1 MTSAHKD
8 RMSKAGRLAVIGAGP
23 LGIECALYASR
34 LGHDVQVYEAGEIAQ
49 HLGEWGHIRMFSPWS
64 MNVSA
69 LGKSVLA
76 SGGTLGHLFRSDR
89 CPTGH
94 ELREQYLLP
103 LAASS
108 PLNGR
113 IHTQSRVLGISR
125 DHLLKGD
132 QLGSTARSGKPFRL
146 LIAPRGGKEKV
157 VKADRVID
165 ISGVFSQHNWLG
177 SGGLPAPGERA
188 LASRI
193 DYGLPDISAV
203 RSERFAGKRT
213 LVIGSGLSAVT
224 SVAALADLARR
235 VRGTSVL
242 WLVRSE
248 DRNPYES
255 IPGDPLIERAKL
267 MQQASGLM
275 NGAASGVK
283 CRRGWVVEE
292 AREAGEGFEITLS
305 RRSEVV
311 REQVDRVIAN
321 VGYRPDRSLYEEL
334 QVHECYATQGPM
346 RLAAALLGEGSAD
359 CLGQTSHGADSLR
372 NPEPDFFILG
382 AKSYGRNP
390 HFLLTVGHAQIRDAF
405 RAIESDENL
414 DLYAAEAA

>member
-8 RMSKAGRLAVIGAGP
+8 SMGKAGRLAVIGAGP

-34 LGHDVQVYEAGEIAQ
+34 LGHDVQVYEAREIAQ

-76 SGGTLGHLFRSDR
+76 AGGSLGRLFRSTD

-103 LAASS
+103 LADSS
-108 PLNGR
+108 PLAGR
-113 IHTQSRVLGISR
+113 IHTQTRVLGVSR
-125 DHLLKGD
+125 DRLLKGD
-132 QLGSTARSGKPFRL
+132 QNGSTARSGKPFRL
-146 LIAPRGGKEKV
+146 LIAPREGKEKV

-177 SGGLPAPGERA
+177 SGGLPALGEKA

-193 DYGLPDISAV
+193 DYGQPDIGAAH
-203 RSERFAGKRT
+203 SERFAGKRT
-213 LVIGSGLSAVT
+213 LVVGSGLSAAT

-235 VRGTSVL
+235 MHGTSAL

-248 DRNPYES
+248 DRNAYEP
-255 IPGDPLIERAKL
+255 IPDDPLIERAKL
-267 MQQASGLM
+267 MQRASGLM
-275 NGAASGVK
+275 NGATSEVE
-283 CRRGWVVEE
+283 CRRGWIVEE
-292 AREAGEGFEITLS
+292 VQEAGKGFEITLS
-305 RRSEVV
+305 RRGEVV
-311 REQVDRVIAN
+311 CEQVDRVIAN

-390 HFLLTVGHAQIRDAF
+390 HFLLSVGHAQIRDVF
-405 RAIESDENL
+405 RAIESDEKL
-414 DLYAAEAA
+414 DLYAGEAA